1 VSTDGDSTDG
11 DSTGRDGTGGDG
23 TGGRLDDLL
32 VALDVDGTIVDHDEV
47 LTDRVREAVQ
57 RLAKAGAH
65 VVVATGRSLHA
76 TLPIAQRLGLDA
88 GYDGSYLVCSN
99 GAVTVRLDS
108 SLEPG
113 YQVVA
118 VHTFDP
124 TSVVAVLHEHLP
136 TGLFAVEVLGRGY
149 KLTASFPD
157 GELLGEME
165 VVPFEELFTEPVMRV
180 VVRSPDHTSAEFMA
194 LVDQV
199 GLHGVAYSVGWT
211 AWLDLAPDGVTK
223 ASALEDVRL
232 RLELAPAA
240 TVAVGDGRNDL
251 EMLRW
256 AARGVAMGNAPQEV
270 MDAADEVTGTVA
282 DDGLAD
288 VIDSLLDRG

>member
-1 VSTDGDSTDG
+1 MTGPG
-11 DSTGRDGTGGDG
+11 GGRDVG
-23 TGGRLDDLL
+23 DLL

-47 LTDRVREAVQ
+47 MTDRVREAVQ

-108 SLEPG
+108 SLEEG
-113 YQVVA
+113 HQVVA

-124 TSVVAVLHEHLP
+124 SSVAGLLREQLP

-149 KLTASFPD
+149 KLTAPFPD
-157 GELLGEME
+157 GELSGEME
-165 VVPFEELFTEPVMRV
+165 VVPFDELFTEPVMRV
-180 VVRSPDHTSAEFMA
+180 VVRSPEHTSAQFEA
-194 LVDQV
+194 LVDEV

-232 RLELAPAA
+232 RLELRRED

-270 MDAADEVTGTVA
+270 KDAADEVTAPV
-282 DDGLAD
+282 DEDGLAD
-288 VIDSLLDRG
+288 VLDSLLG

>member
-1 VSTDGDSTDG
+1 M
-11 DSTGRDGTGGDG
+11 TGPAGGPG
-23 TGGRLDDLL
+23 GGRHVGDLL

-47 LTDRVREAVQ
+47 MTDRVREAVQ

-108 SLEPG
+108 SLEEG
-113 YQVVA
+113 HQVVA

-124 TSVVAVLHEHLP
+124 SSVAGLLREQLP

-149 KLTASFPD
+149 KLTAPFPD
-157 GELLGEME
+157 GELSGEME
-165 VVPFEELFTEPVMRV
+165 VVPFDELFTEPVMRV
-180 VVRSPDHTSAEFMA
+180 VVRSPEHTSAQFEA
-194 LVDQV
+194 LVDEV

-232 RLELAPAA
+232 RLELRRED

-270 MDAADEVTGTVA
+270 KDAADEVTAPV
-282 DDGLAD
+282 DEDGLAD
-288 VIDSLLDRG
+288 VLDSLLG

>member
-1 VSTDGDSTDG
+1 MIGPG
-11 DSTGRDGTGGDG
+11 GGRDVG
-23 TGGRLDDLL
+23 DLL

-47 LTDRVREAVQ
+47 MTDRVREAVQ

-108 SLEPG
+108 SLEEG
-113 YQVVA
+113 HQVVA

-124 TSVVAVLHEHLP
+124 SSVAGLLREQLP

-149 KLTASFPD
+149 KLTAPFPD
-157 GELLGEME
+157 GELSGEME
-165 VVPFEELFTEPVMRV
+165 VVPFDELFTEPVMRV
-180 VVRSPDHTSAEFMA
+180 VVRSPEHTSAQFEA
-194 LVDQV
+194 LVDEV

-232 RLELAPAA
+232 RLELRRED

-270 MDAADEVTGTVA
+270 KDAADEVTAPV
-282 DDGLAD
+282 DEDGLAD
-288 VIDSLLDRG
+288 VLDSLLG

>member
-1 VSTDGDSTDG
+1 MTGPG
-11 DSTGRDGTGGDG
+11 GGRDVG
-23 TGGRLDDLL
+23 DLL
-32 VALDVDGTIVDHDEV
+32 VALDVDGTIVDHDEMM
-47 LTDRVREAVQ
+47 TDRVREAVQ

-108 SLEPG
+108 SLEEG
-113 YQVVA
+113 HQVVA

-124 TSVVAVLHEHLP
+124 SSVAGLLREQLP

-149 KLTASFPD
+149 KLTAPFPD
-157 GELLGEME
+157 GELSGEME
-165 VVPFEELFTEPVMRV
+165 VVPFDELFTEPVMRV
-180 VVRSPDHTSAEFMA
+180 VVRSPEHTSAQFEA
-194 LVDQV
+194 LVDEV

-232 RLELAPAA
+232 RLELRRED

-270 MDAADEVTGTVA
+270 KDAADEVTAPV
-282 DDGLAD
+282 DEDGLAD
-288 VIDSLLDRG
+288 VLDSLLG